1 MSSTHLS
8 TGSQNPRKVAG
19 KLRLYSNLL
28 CPYVQRVRL
37 VLAIKKI
44 PHDVVNIDL
53 SEKPEWYF
61 SIHPEGKVPS
71 IDIGSEIIIE
81 SLDISDYLD
90 EKYPNPPLYPSDPQA
105 KKQDKELIQKIGPLT
120 GVIFQCLYLK
130 TEKTPEEWVKEFT
143 PHLEVFENELAK
155 RATTFFGGE
164 KPGMVDY
171 MLWPWAERAGV
182 IALSFGQKLPF
193 PNDQFPL
200 LKRWCKAV
208 RVQPEVDA
216 IYLGPEIFFKVSQL
230 RKQKIPIDYNTI
242 FVN

>member
-8 TGSQNPRKVAG
+8 TGSQNPPKVDG

-28 CPYVQRVRL
+28 CPYVHRVRL

-53 SEKPEWYF
+53 AHKPEWYF

-71 IDIGSEIIIE
+71 IDVGSKIIIE

-90 EKYPNPPLYPSDPQA
+90 AKYPNPPLYPSDTEA

-120 GVIFQCLYLK
+120 GVFFKSLHGK

-164 KPGMVDY
+164 NPGMVDY
-171 MLWPWAERAGV
+171 MLWPWAERAG
-182 IALSFGQKLPF
+182 ILALSFGQKLPF
-193 PNDQFPL
+193 ANDQFPL
-200 LKRWCKAV
+200 LKRWCKAI
-208 RVQPEVDA
+208 RAQPEVDA
-216 IYLGPEIFFKVSQL
+216 IYIGPEKFWKVSQL
-230 RKQKIPIDYNTI
+230 RQKNLPIDYDSI
-242 FVN
+242 FNN